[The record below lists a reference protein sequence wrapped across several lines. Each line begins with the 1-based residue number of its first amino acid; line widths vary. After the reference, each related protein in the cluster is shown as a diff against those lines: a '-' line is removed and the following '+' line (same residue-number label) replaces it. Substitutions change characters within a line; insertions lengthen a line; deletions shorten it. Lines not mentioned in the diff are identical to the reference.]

1 MNIAGPE
8 QPFSDRCV
16 EVALEEGIAAVIL
29 VGDFP
34 SSYTGRL
41 QEAGVKVLYRPLT
54 RIAVEAAKRAEEV
67 GVDAVIVVGYESGGH
82 SGVDQLPTLVLVPQ
96 VVDAVGI
103 PVIAGGGIADGRG
116 AASVLALGAEGVYLG
131 TAFMA
136 THECDAHPKVKE
148 ALVNAVDTSTTAWI
162 GPLGSVRALKN
173 EFTDEILK
181 MKAEGLSI
189 KEIGQFCYGADKF
202 RPALVEGEVNE
213 FFVPVGAAA
222 AMIEEVVSAGELVR
236 RIVEGLSPVLADL
249 QLRFSMID

>member
-1 MNIAGPE
+1 M
-8 QPFSDRCV
+8 
-16 EVALEEGIAAVIL
+16 
-29 VGDFP
+29 
-34 SSYTGRL
+34 
-41 QEAGVKVLYRPLT
+41 
-54 RIAVEAAKRAEEV
+54 
-67 GVDAVIVVGYESGGH
+67 
-82 SGVDQLPTLVLVPQ
+82 
-96 VVDAVGI
+96 
-103 PVIAGGGIADGRG
+103 IAGGGIADGRG

-162 GPLGSVRALKN
+162 GPLGLVRALKN
-173 EFTDEILK
+173 EFTDEVLK
-181 MKAEGLSI
+181 MKSEGLSI

-236 RIVEGLSPVLADL
+236 RIVKGLSAVLADL
-249 QLRFSMID
+249 QLRLSMID